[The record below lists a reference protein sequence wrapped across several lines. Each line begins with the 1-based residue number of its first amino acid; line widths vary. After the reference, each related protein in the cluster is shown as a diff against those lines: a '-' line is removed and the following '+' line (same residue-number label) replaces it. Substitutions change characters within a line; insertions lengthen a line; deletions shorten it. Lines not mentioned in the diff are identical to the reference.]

1 MVVLRA
7 SFRPLVVLVALCLG
21 RAPAMAQSPDGNGG
35 REAARPIAAAAMAA
49 YDARNYVAAIT
60 GFTQADSLYPT
71 PQYKVYIARANK
83 WLGKVASA
91 ARAYQAAAS
100 MQPTADSPRDF
111 ASVQAT
117 AASEFAD
124 IRLRIP
130 IVAIQIVGVSSGEAH
145 VTLDG
150 EPIPGHLLERLEVD
164 PGDHTIQASAPGF
177 APATAHLQIVESTFT
192 PLSLTL
198 EKASAAP
205 LLPGLAP
212 PFRGGPSPTNRDP
225 EVPPPN
231 IISTYSH
238 RWKPGILLRGDIDP
252 IGGGVLFAPGL
263 SLGLFDHLEIG
274 VSALIGGSVGV
285 EPLVRGFFLSGSW
298 KPLIEVAAPI
308 FIVDGGRPGIRGAAG
323 IQWDFHRHF
332 GAFVTMGGAYFPEP
346 PPRYQTAY
354 FLPSF
359 GLQGRL

>member
-1 MVVLRA
+1 MVHGKL
-7 SFRPLVVLVALCLG
+7 RPLVVLLALCLG
-21 RAPAMAQSPDGNGG
+21 SARAMAQSPDGNGG

-49 YDARNYVAAIT
+49 YDARNYTAAII

-91 ARAYQAAAS
+91 ARAYQSVAS

-117 AASEFAD
+117 AASELAE
-124 IRLRIP
+124 IHLRIP
-130 IVAIQIVGVSSGEAH
+130 IVAIQIVGVSSEEAR

-150 EPIPGHLLERLEVD
+150 APIPSHLLERLEVD

-177 APATAHLQIVESTFT
+177 APATAHLQIAESTFT
-192 PLSLTL
+192 PVSLTL
-198 EKASAAP
+198 EKASARP
-205 LLPGLAP
+205 LLPGLTP
-212 PFRGGPSPTNRDP
+212 PFQGGPFPIHRDP
-225 EVPPPN
+225 EVPSQEMIYP
-231 IISTYSH
+231 YSH
-238 RWKPGILLRGDIDP
+238 RWRPGILLRGDIDP
-252 IGGGVLFAPGL
+252 VGGGVVFAPGL

-274 VSALIGGSVGV
+274 LSALIGGSVGV
-285 EPLVRGFFLSGSW
+285 EPLARGFFLSGSW

-332 GAFVTMGGAYFPEP
+332 GAFVTIGGAYFPQP